1 MADPLEDVQFRRQ
14 QELAAIEAKIDASR
28 QLIMQQEARI
38 GQMREQGIDLR
49 PSMHLLRQF
58 QFSLRLLSETRD
70 MIRKE
75 IADDRSPRAR
85 VEVSGQAKAEQG

>member
-14 QELAAIEAKIDASR
+14 QELAAIEAKIYASR

-58 QFSLRLLSETRD
+58 QFSFRLLSETRD

-75 IADDRSPRAR
+75 IADDRSPGAR
-85 VEVSGQAKAEQG
+85 VEVSVQAKTEQG